1 MLNDALSLVFPVLCA
16 ACSDGIHK
24 GETHICTKC
33 LYELPK
39 ANYHV
44 QADNPV
50 ARLLWGRV
58 QVNQAA
64 AYYLFTKGGKVQQL
78 IHQFKYKGQK
88 EVGVTVGKQFAHD
101 LLKVDWL
108 KTIDVIIP
116 VPLHATKLKKRGYN
130 QSDYFAMGLSEIS
143 GIPMLTNVLARESES
158 ATQTRKSRYLR
169 WKNVAQIFKVKD
181 VESIEG
187 KSVLLVDDVV
197 TTGSTLDACAQRIL
211 ELPGTSVSVATIAHA
226 AAM

>member
-16 ACSDGIHK
+16 ACSDSLHK
-24 GETHICTKC
+24 GETDLCTKC

-58 QVNQAA
+58 QVSQAA
-64 AYYLFTKGGKVQQL
+64 AFYLFAKGGKVQQL
-78 IHQFKYKGQK
+78 IHQLKYKGQK
-88 EVGVTVGKQFAHD
+88 GVGITVGKQFAYD
-101 LLKVDWL
+101 LLKTDWL

-116 VPLHATKLKKRGYN
+116 VPLHTAKLKKRGYN

-143 GIPMLTNVLARESES
+143 GIPMLTNVLSRETES

-169 WKNVAQIFKVKD
+169 WENVAQIFRVKD
-181 VESIEG
+181 AELIQS

-211 ELPGTSVSVATIAHA
+211 EVSGTNVSVATIAHA
-226 AAM
+226 TM